1 MALAD
6 WRDRSIQCDGR
17 AVAIANFHLTLA
29 FLGELQPARLD
40 PLLDAADRLLERHTG
55 SHRGMMIDQVG
66 YWSKPGM
73 YWAGPRVCPDAVS
86 QIADALRGL
95 VVQFGARR
103 ERTAFQ
109 PHITLFRRCQTPPA
123 APSVPPAIELAA
135 PSVALFESRQG
146 RDGVSY
152 QPLAEWR

>member
-1 MALAD
+1 MALAA

-17 AVAIANFHLTLA
+17 PVPIANFHMTLA
-29 FLGELQPARLD
+29 FLGDLQPARLD
-40 PLLDAADRLLERHTG
+40 PLLDAADRQLEAQMSSDRSMT
-55 SHRGMMIDQVG
+55 IDQVG
-66 YWSKPGM
+66 YWPKPGI
-73 YWAGPRVCPDAVS
+73 YWAGPSAWPDAVS
-86 QIADALRGL
+86 QLADALRGL

-123 APSVPPAIELAA
+123 APSVAPAIELAA
-135 PSVALFESRQG
+135 GSVALFESRQG
-146 RDGVSY
+146 REGVSY